1 MCVFFIIKKYLL
13 FFFSN
18 NKGRKFLSGSLAG
31 VTSQTLT
38 YPLDLA
44 RARMAVTTKDEYK
57 SLGDVQYLS
66 IDYCYKII
74 LIYNKNIN
82 DYKKRVTPN
91 YLFYDV
97 LYFCW
102 NYP

>member
-1 MCVFFIIKKYLL
+1 MFFFIIKKYLL
-13 FFFSN
+13 FFFRN

-74 LIYNKNIN
+74 LIYNKNVN
-82 DYKKRVTPN
+82 DYKKRVTPS

-102 NYP
+102 SYP